1 MQRPETTNPIRER
14 GRSFLHL
21 SLWGG
26 AAERNHLEHASG
38 GGARMRAEKMASA
51 TGTCCCWGAVA
62 LGQLVLLLLGAARAA
77 LALTE
82 HYPALSLLKQE
93 LHRQQLQGQ
102 AGGCPQA
109 PDWGEQYS
117 AECDSPLLHFHESDC
132 ELRGSSSCESLLS
145 LNAEKILSQAKS
157 LGEQKRF
164 PFATDN
170 DNTNEDLAIAYVLIG
185 SGLYD
190 EAIRHFSTMLQ
201 EDPELV
207 SAIYGRGIA
216 YGKKGLHD
224 INNAELALYELSR
237 VISLEPDR
245 PEVFEQ
251 RAEILSPLGRISEAL
266 ADLTKAIQLQPS
278 ARLYRHRGT
287 LYFISEDYATAHEDF
302 QRSLELNKN
311 QPIAMLYKGL
321 TFFHR
326 GLLKEAIESFKEALK
341 QKADFID
348 AYKSL
353 GQAYRELGNFDAAT
367 ESFQKALLLNQNH
380 VQTLQL
386 RGMMLYHHG
395 SLDEALKN
403 FKRCLQL
410 EPYNEVCQYMKGLS
424 HVAMG
429 QFYEGIKAQTK
440 VMLNDPLPGQKAS
453 PEYLKVK
460 YLREYS
466 RYLHAHL
473 DTPLTEYNVDTDLPG
488 NFKDHWAKNLP
499 FLIEDYEEQPG
510 LQPHIK
516 DVLFQNFE
524 SYKPAVQELVCVADH
539 LGSLMQYE
547 TPGFLPNK
555 RIHRA
560 MGLAA
565 LEVMQAVQRTWANS
579 KVRMNGKTRLM
590 QWRDMFDIAVKWR
603 RIADPDQPVLWLD
616 QMPARSLSR
625 GFNNHINLIRGQ
637 VVNMRYL
644 EYFEKILHFIKDRI
658 LVYHGANN
666 PKGLLEVREALENV
680 HKVEDLLSIMKFN
693 SKTRDGF
700 TVNTKVPS
708 LKDQGK
714 EYDGFT
720 ITITGDKVGNI
731 LFSVETQTTEERTQL
746 YHAEIDALYKDLTA
760 KGKVLILS
768 AELGEAD
775 AVCNLILSLVY
786 YFYNLMPLSRG
797 SSVIAYSVIMGA
809 LMASGKEVA
818 GKIPKGKLVDF
829 EAMTA
834 PGSEAFSKIAR
845 SWMNLQSIS
854 PSYKSLPSVSE
865 TFPTLR
871 TMTEVLNADS
881 SRCLKK
887 TIVAV

>member
-1 MQRPETTNPIRER
+1 MRP
-14 GRSFLHL
+14 G
-21 SLWGG
+21 
-26 AAERNHLEHASG
+26 
-38 GGARMRAEKMASA
+38 KMAPAAGSWA
-51 TGTCCCWGAVA
+51 ARVLWALLAAA
-62 LGQLVLLLLGAARAA
+62 LGRAA

-82 HYPALSLLKQE
+82 QYSALSLLKQE
-93 LHRQQLQGQ
+93 LHRQRQGPARGCAS
-102 AGGCPQA
+102 AGE
-109 PDWGEQYS
+109 WVEQYS
-117 AECDSPLLHFHESDC
+117 AECDSSFLHFHESDC
-132 ELRGSSSCESLLS
+132 DIRGSSSCESVLS
-145 LNAEKILSQAKS
+145 LNTEKILSQAKS
-157 LGEQKRF
+157 LAEQKRF

-170 DNTNEDLAIAYVLIG
+170 DNTNEELELTRLYQKVPILTFGSVGWYHLPTSTIAYVLIG
-185 SGLYD
+185 NGLYD

-201 EDPELV
+201 EEPELV

-224 INNAELALYELSR
+224 MKNAELALFELSR
-237 VISLEPDR
+237 VISLEPDH

-266 ADLTKAIQLQPS
+266 SDLTRAIQLQPS
-278 ARLYRHRGT
+278 ARLYTHRGT

-386 RGMMLYHHG
+386 KGMMLYHHG
-395 SLDEALKN
+395 TLDEALKN

-440 VMLNDPLPGQKAS
+440 VMLNDLLPGQKAS

-473 DTPLTEYNVDTDLPG
+473 DTPLTEYNIDIDLPG

-499 FLIEDYEEQPG
+499 FLIENYEEQPG

-524 SYKPAVQELVCVADH
+524 SYKPDVQELICVADH
-539 LGSLMQYE
+539 LGSMMQYE

-555 RIHRA
+555 RIYRA
-560 MGLAA
+560 MGLAT

-637 VVNMRYL
+637 VINMRYL

-666 PKGLLEVREALENV
+666 PKGLLGVQEALEKV
-680 HKVEDLLSIMKFN
+680 HKVEDLLPVMKQFN
-693 SKTRDGF
+693 SKTGEGF

-720 ITITGDKVGNI
+720 ITVTGDKVGNI

-760 KGKVLILS
+760 KGKVLVLS

-809 LMASGKEVA
+809 LMASGKEIS

-845 SWMNLQSIS
+845 SWMNLKSIS
-854 PSYKSLPSVSE
+854 PSYKTLPSVSE

-871 TMTEVLNADS
+871 TMIEVLNTDS
-881 SRCLKK
+881 SHCLKK
-887 TIVAV
+887 TIIVV

>member
-1 MQRPETTNPIRER
+1 MAPA
-14 GRSFLHL
+14 GCCCCYCC
-21 SLWGG
+21 WGG
-26 AAERNHLEHASG
+26 A
-38 GGARMRAEKMASA
+38 
-51 TGTCCCWGAVA
+51 VA
-62 LGQLVLLLLGAARAA
+62 AGLLLLLGILSAGLCPGAVA
-77 LALTE
+77 TE
-82 HYPALSLLKQE
+82 HYSPLSLLKQE
-93 LHRQQLQGQ
+93 LQHRQQQEAP
-102 AGGCPQA
+102 AGGGCSPQSG
-109 PDWGEQYS
+109 DWGDQYS
-117 AECDSPLLHFHESDC
+117 VECGESSFLNFHDSDC
-132 ELRGSSSCESLLS
+132 EPKGPPPCDSLLS
-145 LNAEKILSQAKS
+145 LNTEKILSQAKS
-157 LGEQKRF
+157 IAEQKRF

-170 DNTNEDLAIAYVLIG
+170 DSTNEELAIAYVLIG

-201 EDPELV
+201 EEPDLV

-224 INNAELALYELSR
+224 IKNAELALFELSR
-237 VISLEPDR
+237 VITLEPDR

-251 RAEILSPLGRISEAL
+251 RAEILSPLGRINEAVN
-266 ADLTKAIQLQPS
+266 DLTKAIQLQPS

-302 QRSLELNKN
+302 QQSLELNKN

-341 QKADFID
+341 QKVDFID

-353 GQAYRELGNFDAAT
+353 GQAYRELGNFEAAT

-386 RGMMLYHHG
+386 RGTMLYHHG
-395 SLDEALKN
+395 SLQEALKN

-473 DTPLTEYNVDTDLPG
+473 DTPLTEYNIDVDLPG
-488 NFKDHWAKNLP
+488 SFKDHWAKNLP

-516 DVLFQNFE
+516 DVLHQNFE
-524 SYKPAVQELVCVADH
+524 SYKPEVQELICVADR

-565 LEVMQAVQRTWANS
+565 LEVMQAVQRTWTNS

-637 VVNMRYL
+637 VINMRYL

-666 PKGLLEVREALENV
+666 PKGLLEVREALEKV
-680 HKVEDLLSIMKFN
+680 HKVEDLLPIMKFN
-693 SKTRDGF
+693 TKTKDGF

-731 LFSVETQTTEERTQL
+731 LFSVETQTTEERTQF

-768 AELGEAD
+768 SEFGEAD

-797 SSVIAYSVIMGA
+797 SSVIAYSVIVGA

-834 PGSEAFSKIAR
+834 PGSEAFSKIAK
-845 SWMNLQSIS
+845 SWMSLKSIS
-854 PSYKSLPSVSE
+854 PSYKTLPSVSE

-871 TMTEVLNADS
+871 SMIEVLNTDS
-881 SRCLKK
+881 SPRCLKK
-887 TIVAV
+887 L

>member
-1 MQRPETTNPIRER
+1 
-14 GRSFLHL
+14 
-21 SLWGG
+21 
-26 AAERNHLEHASG
+26 
-38 GGARMRAEKMASA
+38 MASA
-51 TGTCCCWGAVA
+51 GGTCCRCCWGTVA
-62 LGQLVLLLLGAARAA
+62 LGLLVLLLLGAARAA

-82 HYPALSLLKQE
+82 QYPALSLLKQE
-93 LHRQQLQGQ
+93 LHRQPRQGQ
-102 AGGCPQA
+102 AGGCPQT
-109 PDWGEQYS
+109 PDWGEQY
-117 AECDSPLLHFHESDC
+117 AVECDSPLLRFHESDC

-145 LNAEKILSQAKS
+145 LNTEQILSQAKS
-157 LGEQKRF
+157 LAEQKRF

-367 ESFQKALLLNQNH
+367 ENFQKALLLNQNH

-524 SYKPAVQELVCVADH
+524 SYKPEVQELVCVADR

-603 RIADPDQPVLWLD
+603 
-616 QMPARSLSR
+616 S
-625 GFNNHINLIRGQ
+625 
-637 VVNMRYL
+637 
-644 EYFEKILHFIKDRI
+644 
-658 LVYHGANN
+658 ANN

-680 HKVEDLLSIMKFN
+680 HKVEDLLPIMKFN

-865 TFPTLR
+865 SFPTLR
-871 TMTEVLNADS
+871 TMIEVLNADS

>member
-1 MQRPETTNPIRER
+1 MAP
-14 GRSFLHL
+14 
-21 SLWGG
+21 
-26 AAERNHLEHASG
+26 
-38 GGARMRAEKMASA
+38 ARCYYCCCC
-51 TGTCCCWGAVA
+51 CCCWGGAVA
-62 LGQLVLLLLGAARAA
+62 AASAARHVLVLLLLGVLCAGPLPGV
-77 LALTE
+77 LATE
-82 HYPALSLLKQE
+82 HYTPLSLLKQE
-93 LHRQQLQGQ
+93 LQHRQQQEAP
-102 AGGCPQA
+102 AGGGCSPQSG
-109 PDWGEQYS
+109 DWGDQYS
-117 AECDSPLLHFHESDC
+117 AECGESSFLNFHDSDC
-132 ELRGSSSCESLLS
+132 EPRGSPPCDSLLS
-145 LNAEKILSQAKS
+145 LNTEKILSQAKS
-157 LGEQKRF
+157 IAEQKRF

-170 DNTNEDLAIAYVLIG
+170 DSTNEELAIAYVLIG

-201 EDPELV
+201 EEPDLV

-224 INNAELALYELSR
+224 IKNAELALFELSR

-251 RAEILSPLGRISEAL
+251 RAEILSPLGRINEAVN
-266 ADLTKAIQLQPS
+266 DLTKAIQLQPS

-302 QRSLELNKN
+302 QQSLELNKN

-341 QKADFID
+341 QKVDFID

-353 GQAYRELGNFDAAT
+353 GQAYRELGNFEAAT

-395 SLDEALKN
+395 SLQEALKN

-473 DTPLTEYNVDTDLPG
+473 DTPLTEYNIDVDLPG
-488 NFKDHWAKNLP
+488 SFKDHWAKSLP

-516 DVLFQNFE
+516 DVLHQNFE
-524 SYKPAVQELVCVADH
+524 SYKPEVQDLICVADR

-565 LEVMQAVQRTWANS
+565 LEVMQAVQRTWTNA

-590 QWRDMFDIAVKWR
+590 QWRDMFDLAVKWR

-637 VVNMRYL
+637 VINMRYL

-666 PKGLLEVREALENV
+666 PKGLLEVREALEKV
-680 HKVEDLLSIMKFN
+680 HKVEDLLPIMKFN
-693 SKTRDGF
+693 TKTKDGF

-720 ITITGDKVGNI
+720 ITITGDKIGNI

-768 AELGEAD
+768 SEFGEAD

-797 SSVIAYSVIMGA
+797 SSVIAYSVIVGA

-834 PGSEAFSKIAR
+834 PGSEAFSKIAK
-845 SWMNLQSIS
+845 SWMNLKSIS
-854 PSYKSLPSVSE
+854 PSYKTLPSVSE

-871 TMTEVLNADS
+871 SMIEVLNTDS
-881 SRCLKK
+881 SPRCLKK
-887 TIVAV
+887 L

>member
-1 MQRPETTNPIRER
+1 MAPA
-14 GRSFLHL
+14 GCCCGGC
-21 SLWGG
+21 WGG
-26 AAERNHLEHASG
+26 AVAAADA
-38 GGARMRAEKMASA
+38 ARS
-51 TGTCCCWGAVA
+51 V
-62 LGQLVLLLLGAARAA
+62 LVLLLLGVLSAGPGPGA
-77 LALTE
+77 LATE
-82 HYPALSLLKQE
+82 HYSPLSLLKQE
-93 LHRQQLQGQ
+93 LQHRQQQEAP
-102 AGGCPQA
+102 AGGGCSPQSG
-109 PDWGEQYS
+109 DWGDQYS
-117 AECDSPLLHFHESDC
+117 AECGESSFLNFHDSDC
-132 ELRGSSSCESLLS
+132 EPKGSPPCDSLLS
-145 LNAEKILSQAKS
+145 LNTEKILSQAKS
-157 LGEQKRF
+157 IAEQKRF

-170 DNTNEDLAIAYVLIG
+170 ESTNEELAIAYVLIG

-201 EDPELV
+201 E
-207 SAIYGRGIA
+207 
-216 YGKKGLHD
+216 
-224 INNAELALYELSR
+224 
-237 VISLEPDR
+237 
-245 PEVFEQ
+245 
-251 RAEILSPLGRISEAL
+251 
-266 ADLTKAIQLQPS
+266 
-278 ARLYRHRGT
+278 
-287 LYFISEDYATAHEDF
+287 
-302 QRSLELNKN
+302 
-311 QPIAMLYKGL
+311 
-321 TFFHR
+321 
-326 GLLKEAIESFKEALK
+326 AIESFKEALK
-341 QKADFID
+341 QKVDFID

-353 GQAYRELGNFDAAT
+353 GQAYRELGNFEAAT

-395 SLDEALKN
+395 SLHEALKN

-473 DTPLTEYNVDTDLPG
+473 DTPLTEYNIDVDLPG
-488 NFKDHWAKNLP
+488 SFKDHWAKNLP

-516 DVLFQNFE
+516 DVLHQNFE
-524 SYKPAVQELVCVADH
+524 SYKPEVQELICVADR

-565 LEVMQAVQRTWANS
+565 LEVMQAVQRTWTNS

-637 VVNMRYL
+637 VINMRYL

-666 PKGLLEVREALENV
+666 PKGLLEVREALEKV
-680 HKVEDLLSIMKFN
+680 HKVEDLLPIMKFN
-693 SKTRDGF
+693 TKTKDGF

-768 AELGEAD
+768 SEFGEAD

-797 SSVIAYSVIMGA
+797 SSVIAYSVIVGA

-834 PGSEAFSKIAR
+834 PGSEAFSKIAK
-845 SWMNLQSIS
+845 SWMNLKSIS
-854 PSYKSLPSVSE
+854 PSYKTLPSVSE

-871 TMTEVLNADS
+871 SMIEVLNTDS
-881 SRCLKK
+881 SPRCLKK
-887 TIVAV
+887 L

>member
-1 MQRPETTNPIRER
+1 MAPA
-14 GRSFLHL
+14 GCCCGGC
-21 SLWGG
+21 WGG
-26 AAERNHLEHASG
+26 AVAAADA
-38 GGARMRAEKMASA
+38 ARS
-51 TGTCCCWGAVA
+51 V
-62 LGQLVLLLLGAARAA
+62 LVLLLLGVLSAGPGPGA
-77 LALTE
+77 LATE
-82 HYPALSLLKQE
+82 HYSPLSLLKQE
-93 LHRQQLQGQ
+93 LQHRQQQEAP
-102 AGGCPQA
+102 AGGGCSPQSG
-109 PDWGEQYS
+109 DWGDQYS
-117 AECDSPLLHFHESDC
+117 AECGESSFLNFHDSDC
-132 ELRGSSSCESLLS
+132 EPKGSPPCDSLLS
-145 LNAEKILSQAKS
+145 LNTEKILSQAKS
-157 LGEQKRF
+157 IAEQKRF

-170 DNTNEDLAIAYVLIG
+170 DSTNEELAIAYVLIG

-201 EDPELV
+201 EEPDLV

-224 INNAELALYELSR
+224 IKNAELALFELSR
-237 VISLEPDR
+237 VITLEPDR

-251 RAEILSPLGRISEAL
+251 RAEILSPLGRINEAVN
-266 ADLTKAIQLQPS
+266 DLTKAIQLQPS

-302 QRSLELNKN
+302 QQSLELNKN

-341 QKADFID
+341 QKVDFID

-353 GQAYRELGNFDAAT
+353 GQAYRELGNFEAAT

-395 SLDEALKN
+395 SLHEALKN

-473 DTPLTEYNVDTDLPG
+473 DTPLTEYNIDVDLPG
-488 NFKDHWAKNLP
+488 SFKDHWAKNLP

-516 DVLFQNFE
+516 DVLHQNFE
-524 SYKPAVQELVCVADH
+524 SYKPEVQELICVADR

-565 LEVMQAVQRTWANS
+565 LEVMQAVQRTWTNS

-637 VVNMRYL
+637 VINMRYL

-666 PKGLLEVREALENV
+666 PKGLLEVREALEKV
-680 HKVEDLLSIMKFN
+680 HKVEDLLPIMKFN
-693 SKTRDGF
+693 TKTKDGF

-768 AELGEAD
+768 SEFGEAD

-797 SSVIAYSVIMGA
+797 SSVIAYSVIVGA

-834 PGSEAFSKIAR
+834 PGSEAFSKIAK
-845 SWMNLQSIS
+845 SWMNLKSIS
-854 PSYKSLPSVSE
+854 PSYKTLPSVSE

-871 TMTEVLNADS
+871 SMIEVLNTDS
-881 SRCLKK
+881 SPRCLKK
-887 TIVAV
+887 L

>member
-1 MQRPETTNPIRER
+1 MAP
-14 GRSFLHL
+14 
-21 SLWGG
+21 
-26 AAERNHLEHASG
+26 AAGCS
-38 GGARMRAEKMASA
+38 
-51 TGTCCCWGAVA
+51 CCAA
-62 LGQLVLLLLGAARAA
+62 LQLLVLLMWAARVAFA
-77 LALTE
+77 LVLAPSLSE
-82 HYPALSLLKQE
+82 QYPALALLKQE
-93 LHRQQLQGQ
+93 LQRQRHGPGL
-102 AGGCPQA
+102 AGGCAQPA
-109 PDWGEQYS
+109 PGDWREPHS
-117 AECDSPLLHFHESDC
+117 AEGGDSPFFHFHESDC
-132 ELRGSSSCESLLS
+132 ELRGSTSCESLVS
-145 LNAEKILSQAKS
+145 LNTEKILSQAKS
-157 LGEQKRF
+157 LAEQKRF

-170 DNTNEDLAIAYVLIG
+170 DNTNEELAIAYVLIG
-185 SGLYD
+185 NGLYD
-190 EAIRHFSTMLQ
+190 EAVRHFSSMLQ
-201 EDPELV
+201 EEPELV

-216 YGKKGLHD
+216 YGKKGLH
-224 INNAELALYELSR
+224 
-237 VISLEPDR
+237 
-245 PEVFEQ
+245 
-251 RAEILSPLGRISEAL
+251 ILSPLGRISEAL

-302 QRSLELNKN
+302 QHSLELNKN

-386 RGMMLYHHG
+386 KGMMLYHHG

-466 RYLHAHL
+466 RYLHSHL
-473 DTPLTEYNVDTDLPG
+473 DTPLTEYNIDIDLHG

-510 LQPHIK
+510 LQPQIK
-516 DVLFQNFE
+516 DVLLQNFE
-524 SYKPAVQELVCVADH
+524 SYKPEVQELICVADH
-539 LGSLMQYE
+539 LGSLMQYD

-565 LEVMQAVQRTWANS
+565 LEVMQAVQRTWTNS

-603 RIADPDQPVLWLD
+603 RIANPDQPVLWLD

-637 VVNMRYL
+637 VINMRYL

-666 PKGLLEVREALENV
+666 PKGVLEIREALEKV
-680 HKVEDLLSIMKFN
+680 HKVEDLLPIMKFN

-700 TVNTKVPS
+700 TVNTQVPS
-708 LKDQGK
+708 LKDPGK

-720 ITITGDKVGNI
+720 ITITGDKVGNV

-746 YHAEIDALYKDLTA
+746 YNAEIDALYKDLTA
-760 KGKVLILS
+760 KGKVLVLS
-768 AELGEAD
+768 TELGETD

-809 LMASGKEVA
+809 LMASGKEIS

-834 PGSEAFSKIAR
+834 SGSEAFSKIAR
-845 SWMNLQSIS
+845 SWMNLKSIS

-871 TMTEVLNADS
+871 TLIEVLNTDS
-881 SRCLKK
+881 SHCLKK
-887 TIVAV
+887 TVVSV

>member
-1 MQRPETTNPIRER
+1 MGLRQN
-14 GRSFLHL
+14 
-21 SLWGG
+21 SL
-26 AAERNHLEHASG
+26 
-38 GGARMRAEKMASA
+38 K
-51 TGTCCCWGAVA
+51 
-62 LGQLVLLLLGAARAA
+62 
-77 LALTE
+77 
-82 HYPALSLLKQE
+82 
-93 LHRQQLQGQ
+93 
-102 AGGCPQA
+102 
-109 PDWGEQYS
+109 EQ
-117 AECDSPLLHFHESDC
+117 
-132 ELRGSSSCESLLS
+132 
-145 LNAEKILSQAKS
+145 
-157 LGEQKRF
+157 
-164 PFATDN
+164 
-170 DNTNEDLAIAYVLIG
+170 
-185 SGLYD
+185 
-190 EAIRHFSTMLQ
+190 
-201 EDPELV
+201 PELV

-224 INNAELALYELSR
+224 IKNAELALFELSR
-237 VISLEPDR
+237 VISLVPDQA
-245 PEVFEQ
+245 EVFEQ
-251 RAEILSPLGRISEAL
+251 RAEILSPLGQMSEAL
-266 ADLTKAIQLQPS
+266 ADLTKAIQLKPS

-287 LYFISEDYATAHEDF
+287 LYFISEDYSSAHEDF
-302 QRSLELNKN
+302 QNSLELNKN

-353 GQAYRELGNFDAAT
+353 GQAYRELGNFEAAT
-367 ESFQKALLLNQNH
+367 ENFQKALMLNQNH
-380 VQTLQL
+380 VQTIQL
-386 RGMMLYHHG
+386 GGMMLYHHG
-395 SLDEALKN
+395 SLNEALKN

-453 PEYLKVK
+453 TEYLKVK

-466 RYLHAHL
+466 RYLHSHL
-473 DTPLTEYNVDTDLPG
+473 DTPLTEYNIDMDLPG
-488 NFKDHWAKNLP
+488 KFKDHWAKNLP

-516 DVLFQNFE
+516 DVLLQKFE
-524 SYKPAVQELVCVADH
+524 NYKPEMQEIICVADQ

-555 RIHRA
+555 RVHRA
-560 MGLAA
+560 MGLAVI
-565 LEVMQAVQRTWANS
+565 EVMQAVQRTWVNS
-579 KVRMNGKTRLM
+579 KVRINGKTRLM

-637 VVNMRYL
+637 VINIRYL
-644 EYFEKILHFIKDRI
+644 EYFEKMLHFIKDRI
-658 LVYHGANN
+658 LVYHSANN
-666 PKGLLEVREALENV
+666 HKELVDVQEALEQV
-680 HKVEDLLSIMKFN
+680 QKVEDLLPIMKQLH

-708 LKDQGK
+708 LKDPGK

-720 ITITGDKVGNI
+720 ITITGDKIGNI

-746 YHAEIDALYKDLTA
+746 YHAEIDALYKDLTT
-760 KGKVLILS
+760 KGKLLVSS
-768 AELGEAD
+768 AESGESD
-775 AVCNLILSLVY
+775 AVCSLILSLVY

-797 SSVIAYSVIMGA
+797 SSVVAYSIVMGA
-809 LMASGKEVA
+809 LMASGKEVS
-818 GKIPKGKLVDF
+818 GKIPKGKLIDF

-834 PGSEAFSKIAR
+834 AGSEAFSKVAKD
-845 SWMNLQSIS
+845 WLNLKSIS
-854 PSYKSLPSVSE
+854 PSYKSLPLVSE
-865 TFPTLR
+865 YFPTLR
-871 TMTEVLNADS
+871 TMIEALSTDS
-881 SRCLKK
+881 AHCLKRL
-887 TIVAV
+887 

>member
-1 MQRPETTNPIRER
+1 
-14 GRSFLHL
+14 
-21 SLWGG
+21 
-26 AAERNHLEHASG
+26 
-38 GGARMRAEKMASA
+38 MRAEKMASA
-51 TGTCCCWGAVA
+51 TGTCCRCCWGAVA
-62 LGQLVLLLLGAARAA
+62 LGLLVLLLLLGAARAA

-82 HYPALSLLKQE
+82 QYSALSLLKQE
-93 LHRQQLQGQ
+93 LHRQPRQGQ

-145 LNAEKILSQAKS
+145 LNTEKILSQAKS
-157 LGEQKRF
+157 LAEQKRF

-524 SYKPAVQELVCVADH
+524 SYKPEVQELVCVADR

-637 VVNMRYL
+637 VINMRYL

-680 HKVEDLLSIMKFN
+680 HKVEDLLPIMKFN

>member
-1 MQRPETTNPIRER
+1 MAPAGR
-14 GRSFLHL
+14 GCSCR
-21 SLWGG
+21 GG
-26 AAERNHLEHASG
+26 L
-38 GGARMRAEKMASA
+38 GAR
-51 TGTCCCWGAVA
+51 VPPPP
-62 LGQLVLLLLGAARAA
+62 LLPLLLLLLAALGYARA
-77 LALTE
+77 TE
-82 HYPALSLLKQE
+82 HYSPLSLLKQE
-93 LHRQQLQGQ
+93 LQHRQQQDAAAG
-102 AGGCPQA
+102 GGCPQSG
-109 PDWGEQYS
+109 DWTDQYP
-117 AECDSPLLHFHESDC
+117 AECESSFLNFHESDC
-132 ELRGSSSCESLLS
+132 EPKGSPPCDSLLP
-145 LNAEKILSQAKS
+145 LNTEKILSQARS
-157 LGEQKRF
+157 IAEQKRF

-170 DNTNEDLAIAYVLIG
+170 DSTNEELAIAYVLIG

-201 EDPELV
+201 EEPDLV

-224 INNAELALYELSR
+224 IKNAELALFELSR
-237 VISLEPDR
+237 VIALEPDR

-251 RAEILSPLGRISEAL
+251 RAEILSPLGRINEAVS
-266 ADLTKAIQLQPS
+266 DLTKAIQLQPS

-302 QRSLELNKN
+302 EQSLELNRN
-311 QPIAMLYKGL
+311 QPTAMLYKGL

-341 QKADFID
+341 QKVDFID

-353 GQAYRELGNFDAAT
+353 GQAYRELGNFEAAT

-395 SLDEALKN
+395 SLQEALKN

-466 RYLHAHL
+466 
-473 DTPLTEYNVDTDLPG
+473 VDVDLPG
-488 NFKDHWAKNLP
+488 SFKDHWAKSLP

-516 DVLFQNFE
+516 DVLHQSFE
-524 SYKPAVQELVCVADH
+524 SYKPGVQELICVADR

-565 LEVMQAVQRTWANS
+565 LEVMQAVQRTWTNG
-579 KVRMNGKTRLM
+579 KVRMGGRTRLM
-590 QWRDMFDIAVKWR
+590 QWRDMFDIAVRWR
-603 RIADPDQPVLWLD
+603 RVADPDQPVLWLD

-637 VVNMRYL
+637 VINMRYL

-666 PKGLLEVREALENV
+666 PKGLLEVREALEKV
-680 HKVEDLLSIMKFN
+680 HKVEDLLPIMKFN
-693 SKTRDGF
+693 TKTKDGF

-708 LKDQGK
+708 LRDQGK
-714 EYDGFT
+714 EHDGFT
-720 ITITGDKVGNI
+720 ITVTGDKVGNI

-760 KGKVLILS
+760 RGKVLILS
-768 AELGEAD
+768 SEFGEAD

-797 SSVIAYSVIMGA
+797 SSVIAYSVIVGA

-834 PGSEAFSKIAR
+834 PGSEAFSRIAK
-845 SWMNLQSIS
+845 SWMNLKSIS
-854 PSYKSLPSVSE
+854 PSYKALPSVSE

-871 TMTEVLNADS
+871 SMIEVLNTDS
-881 SRCLKK
+881 SPRCLKQL
-887 TIVAV
+887 

>member
-1 MQRPETTNPIRER
+1 MAPA
-14 GRSFLHL
+14 GCCCCCCF
-21 SLWGG
+21 WGG
-26 AAERNHLEHASG
+26 AVAAA
-38 GGARMRAEKMASA
+38 GAARR
-51 TGTCCCWGAVA
+51 V
-62 LGQLVLLLLGAARAA
+62 LVLLLLGVLSAGLRPGA
-77 LALTE
+77 LATE
-82 HYPALSLLKQE
+82 HYSPLSLLKQE
-93 LHRQQLQGQ
+93 LQHRQQQEAP
-102 AGGCPQA
+102 AGGGGCSPQSG
-109 PDWGEQYS
+109 DWGDQYS
-117 AECDSPLLHFHESDC
+117 AECGESSFLNFHDSDC
-132 ELRGSSSCESLLS
+132 EPKGSSPCDSLLS
-145 LNAEKILSQAKS
+145 LNTEKILSQAKS
-157 LGEQKRF
+157 IAEQKRF

-170 DNTNEDLAIAYVLIG
+170 DSTNEELAIAYVLIG

-201 EDPELV
+201 EEPDLV

-216 YGKKGLHD
+216 YGKKGLH
-224 INNAELALYELSR
+224 
-237 VISLEPDR
+237 
-245 PEVFEQ
+245 
-251 RAEILSPLGRISEAL
+251 
-266 ADLTKAIQLQPS
+266 
-278 ARLYRHRGT
+278 
-287 LYFISEDYATAHEDF
+287 
-302 QRSLELNKN
+302 
-311 QPIAMLYKGL
+311 
-321 TFFHR
+321 
-326 GLLKEAIESFKEALK
+326 EAIESFKEALK
-341 QKADFID
+341 QKVDFID

-353 GQAYRELGNFDAAT
+353 GQAYRELGNFEAAT

-395 SLDEALKN
+395 SLQEALKN

-473 DTPLTEYNVDTDLPG
+473 DTPLTEYNIDVDLPG
-488 NFKDHWAKNLP
+488 SFKDHWAKNLP

-516 DVLFQNFE
+516 DVLHQNFE
-524 SYKPAVQELVCVADH
+524 SYKPEVQELICVADR

-565 LEVMQAVQRTWANS
+565 LEVMQAVQRTWTNS

-637 VVNMRYL
+637 VINMRYL

-666 PKGLLEVREALENV
+666 PKGLLEVREALEKV
-680 HKVEDLLSIMKFN
+680 HKVEDLLPIMKFN
-693 SKTRDGF
+693 TKTKDGF

-768 AELGEAD
+768 SEFGEAD

-797 SSVIAYSVIMGA
+797 SSVIAYSVIVGA

-834 PGSEAFSKIAR
+834 PGSEAFSKVAK
-845 SWMNLQSIS
+845 SWMNLKSIS
-854 PSYKSLPSVSE
+854 PSYKTLPSVSE

-871 TMTEVLNADS
+871 SMIEVLNTDS
-881 SRCLKK
+881 SPRCLKK
-887 TIVAV
+887 L

>member
-1 MQRPETTNPIRER
+1 
-14 GRSFLHL
+14 
-21 SLWGG
+21 
-26 AAERNHLEHASG
+26 
-38 GGARMRAEKMASA
+38 MAPA
-51 TGTCCCWGAVA
+51 GCWCFCCCCCCCWGGAVA
-62 LGQLVLLLLGAARAA
+62 AAGAARRVLVLLLLGVLPAGPRLGA
-77 LALTE
+77 LATE
-82 HYPALSLLKQE
+82 HYTPLSLLNQE
-93 LHRQQLQGQ
+93 LQHRQQQEAP
-102 AGGCPQA
+102 AGGGCSTQSA
-109 PDWGEQYS
+109 DWGDQYS
-117 AECDSPLLHFHESDC
+117 AECGESSFLNFHDSDC
-132 ELRGSSSCESLLS
+132 ESRGSPHCDSLLS
-145 LNAEKILSQAKS
+145 LNTEKILSQAKS
-157 LGEQKRF
+157 IAEQKRF

-170 DNTNEDLAIAYVLIG
+170 ESTNEELAIAYVLIG

-201 EDPELV
+201 EEPDLV

-224 INNAELALYELSR
+224 IKNAELALFELSR

-251 RAEILSPLGRISEAL
+251 RAEILSPLGRINEAVN
-266 ADLTKAIQLQPS
+266 DLTKAIQLQPS

-302 QRSLELNKN
+302 QQSLELNKN

-341 QKADFID
+341 QKVDFID

-353 GQAYRELGNFDAAT
+353 GQAYRELGNFEAAT

-395 SLDEALKN
+395 SLQEALKN

-453 PEYLKVK
+453 PEYLKVR

-473 DTPLTEYNVDTDLPG
+473 DTPLTEYNVDVDLPG
-488 NFKDHWAKNLP
+488 SFKDHWAKSLP
-499 FLIEDYEEQPG
+499 FLIDDYEEQPG

-516 DVLFQNFE
+516 DVLHQTFE
-524 SYKPAVQELVCVADH
+524 SYKSEVQELICVADR

-565 LEVMQAVQRTWANS
+565 LEVMQAVQRTWTNS

-637 VVNMRYL
+637 VINMRYL

-658 LVYHGANN
+658 LIYHGANN
-666 PKGLLEVREALENV
+666 PKGLLEVREALEKV
-680 HKVEDLLSIMKFN
+680 HKVEDLLPIMKFN
-693 SKTRDGF
+693 TKTKDGF

-720 ITITGDKVGNI
+720 ITITGDKIGNI

-760 KGKVLILS
+760 KGKILILS
-768 AELGEAD
+768 SEFGEAD

-797 SSVIAYSVIMGA
+797 SSVIAYSVIVGA

-834 PGSEAFSKIAR
+834 PGSEAFSKIAK
-845 SWMNLQSIS
+845 SWMNLKSIS
-854 PSYKSLPSVSE
+854 PSYKILPSVSE

-871 TMTEVLNADS
+871 SMIEVLNTDS
-881 SRCLKK
+881 SPRCLKK
-887 TIVAV
+887 L

>member
-1 MQRPETTNPIRER
+1 MAPA
-14 GRSFLHL
+14 GCW
-21 SLWGG
+21 WGG
-26 AAERNHLEHASG
+26 AVSVA
-38 GGARMRAEKMASA
+38 GAAPR
-51 TGTCCCWGAVA
+51 
-62 LGQLVLLLLGAARAA
+62 LLVLVLVLVPVLLGVLSVQLHPGA
-77 LALTE
+77 LATE
-82 HYPALSLLKQE
+82 YYSPLSLLKQE
-93 LHRQQLQGQ
+93 LQHRQQPEAP
-102 AGGCPQA
+102 AGGGGCNPQSG
-109 PDWGEQYS
+109 DWGDPYS
-117 AECDSPLLHFHESDC
+117 AECSESSFLNFHDSNC
-132 ELRGSSSCESLLS
+132 EPRGSPPCDSLLS
-145 LNAEKILSQAKS
+145 LNTEKILSQAKS
-157 LGEQKRF
+157 IAEQKRF

-170 DNTNEDLAIAYVLIG
+170 DSTNEELAIAYVLIG

-201 EDPELV
+201 EEPDLV

-224 INNAELALYELSR
+224 IKNAELALFELSR
-237 VISLEPDR
+237 VITLEPDR

-251 RAEILSPLGRISEAL
+251 RAEILSPLGRINEAVN
-266 ADLTKAIQLQPS
+266 DLTKAIQLQPS

-287 LYFISEDYATAHEDF
+287 LYFISEDYATAYEDF
-302 QRSLELNKN
+302 QQSLELNKN

-326 GLLKEAIESFKEALK
+326 GLLKEAIESFQEALK
-341 QKADFID
+341 QKVDFID

-353 GQAYRELGNFDAAT
+353 GQAYRELGNFEAAT

-395 SLDEALKN
+395 SLQEALKN

-473 DTPLTEYNVDTDLPG
+473 DTPLTEYNIDVDLPG
-488 NFKDHWAKNLP
+488 SFKDHWAKNLP

-516 DVLFQNFE
+516 DVLHHNFE
-524 SYKPAVQELVCVADH
+524 SYKPEVQELICVADR

-565 LEVMQAVQRTWANS
+565 LEVMQAVQRTWTNS
-579 KVRMNGKTRLM
+579 KLRMNGKTRLM

-637 VVNMRYL
+637 VINMRYL

-666 PKGLLEVREALENV
+666 PKGLLEVREALEKV
-680 HKVEDLLSIMKFN
+680 HKVEDLLPIMKFN
-693 SKTRDGF
+693 TKTKDGF

-720 ITITGDKVGNI
+720 ITITGDKVGNV

-768 AELGEAD
+768 SEFGEAD
-775 AVCNLILSLVY
+775 AVCNLILSLIY

-797 SSVIAYSVIMGA
+797 SSVIAYSVIVGA

-834 PGSEAFSKIAR
+834 PGSEAFSKIAK
-845 SWMNLQSIS
+845 SWMNLKSIS
-854 PSYKSLPSVSE
+854 PSYKILPSVSE

-871 TMTEVLNADS
+871 SMIEVLNTDS
-881 SRCLKK
+881 SLRCLKK
-887 TIVAV
+887 L

>member
-1 MQRPETTNPIRER
+1 MAPA
-14 GRSFLHL
+14 GCCCCGC
-21 SLWGG
+21 WGG
-26 AAERNHLEHASG
+26 AV
-38 GGARMRAEKMASA
+38 
-51 TGTCCCWGAVA
+51 AVA
-62 LGQLVLLLLGAARAA
+62 GAARRALVLLLLGVLSAGPRPGA
-77 LALTE
+77 LATE
-82 HYPALSLLKQE
+82 HYSPLSLLKQE
-93 LHRQQLQGQ
+93 LQHRQQQEAP
-102 AGGCPQA
+102 AGGGCSPQSG
-109 PDWGEQYS
+109 DWGDQYS
-117 AECDSPLLHFHESDC
+117 AECGESSFLNFHDSDC
-132 ELRGSSSCESLLS
+132 EPKGSPPCDSLLS
-145 LNAEKILSQAKS
+145 LNTEKILSQAKS
-157 LGEQKRF
+157 IAEQKRF

-170 DNTNEDLAIAYVLIG
+170 DSTNEELAIAYVLVG

-201 EDPELV
+201 EEPDLV

-216 YGKKGLHD
+216 YGKKGLH
-224 INNAELALYELSR
+224 
-237 VISLEPDR
+237 
-245 PEVFEQ
+245 
-251 RAEILSPLGRISEAL
+251 ILSPLGRINEAVN
-266 ADLTKAIQLQPS
+266 DLTKAIQLQPS

-287 LYFISEDYATAHEDF
+287 LYFISEDYATAHADF
-302 QRSLELNKN
+302 QQSLELNRN
-311 QPIAMLYKGL
+311 QPTAMLYKGL

-341 QKADFID
+341 QKVDFID

-353 GQAYRELGNFDAAT
+353 GQAYRELGNFEAAT

-395 SLDEALKN
+395 SLQEALKN

-473 DTPLTEYNVDTDLPG
+473 DTPLTEYNIDVDLPG
-488 NFKDHWAKNLP
+488 SFKDHWAKNLP
-499 FLIEDYEEQPG
+499 FLIDDYEEQPG
-510 LQPHIK
+510 LQPHIR
-516 DVLFQNFE
+516 DVLHQNFE
-524 SYKPAVQELVCVADH
+524 SYKPEVQELICIADR

-565 LEVMQAVQRTWANS
+565 LEVMQAVQRTWTNS

-637 VVNMRYL
+637 VINMRYL

-666 PKGLLEVREALENV
+666 PKGLLEVREALEKV
-680 HKVEDLLSIMKFN
+680 HKVEDLLPIMKFN
-693 SKTRDGF
+693 TKTKDGF

-768 AELGEAD
+768 SEFGEAD

-797 SSVIAYSVIMGA
+797 SSVIAYSVIVGA

-834 PGSEAFSKIAR
+834 PGSEAFSKIAK
-845 SWMNLQSIS
+845 SWMNLKSIS
-854 PSYKSLPSVSE
+854 PSYKTLPSVSE
-865 TFPTLR
+865 AFPTLR
-871 TMTEVLNADS
+871 SMIEVLNTDS
-881 SRCLKK
+881 SPRCLKK
-887 TIVAV
+887 L

>member
-1 MQRPETTNPIRER
+1 MAPAGCGCGCR
-14 GRSFLHL
+14 G
-21 SLWGG
+21 G
-26 AAERNHLEHASG
+26 
-38 GGARMRAEKMASA
+38 
-51 TGTCCCWGAVA
+51 TGVWA
-62 LGQLVLLLLGAARAA
+62 LQLLLLLLLSVLVSARA
-77 LALTE
+77 TE
-82 HYPALSLLKQE
+82 HYSPLSLLKQE
-93 LHRQQLQGQ
+93 LQHRQSQEAPVG
-102 AGGCPQA
+102 GGCPQSG
-109 PDWGEQYS
+109 DWADQYPT
-117 AECDSPLLHFHESDC
+117 ECESSFLNFHESDC
-132 ELRGSSSCESLLS
+132 EPKGSPPCDSLLS
-145 LNAEKILSQAKS
+145 LNTEKILSQAKTIA
-157 LGEQKRF
+157 EQRRF

-170 DNTNEDLAIAYVLIG
+170 DSTNEELAIAYVLIG

-201 EDPELV
+201 EEPDLV

-216 YGKKGLHD
+216 YGKKGLH
-224 INNAELALYELSR
+224 
-237 VISLEPDR
+237 
-245 PEVFEQ
+245 
-251 RAEILSPLGRISEAL
+251 ILSPLGRINEAL
-266 ADLTKAIQLQPS
+266 NDLTKAIQLQPS

-302 QRSLELNKN
+302 QQSLELNRN
-311 QPIAMLYKGL
+311 QPTAMLYKGL

-326 GLLKEAIESFKEALK
+326 GLLKEAIEAFKEALK
-341 QKADFID
+341 QKVDFID

-353 GQAYRELGNFDAAT
+353 GQAYRELGNFEAAT

-386 RGMMLYHHG
+386 RGLMLYHHG
-395 SLDEALKN
+395 SLQEALKN

-440 VMLNDPLPGQKAS
+440 VMLNNPLPGQKAS

-473 DTPLTEYNVDTDLPG
+473 DTPLTEYSVDVDLPG
-488 NFKDHWAKNLP
+488 SFKDHWAKNLP
-499 FLIEDYEEQPG
+499 FLIDDYEEQPG

-516 DVLFQNFE
+516 DVLHQNFE
-524 SYKPAVQELVCVADH
+524 SYKPEVQELICVADR

-565 LEVMQAVQRTWANS
+565 LEVMQAVQRTWTNS

-616 QMPARSLSR
+616 QMPVRSLSR

-637 VVNMRYL
+637 VINMRYL

-666 PKGLLEVREALENV
+666 PKGLLEVREALEKV
-680 HKVEDLLSIMKFN
+680 HKVEDLLPIMKFN
-693 SKTRDGF
+693 TKTKDGF

-708 LKDQGK
+708 LKEQGK

-720 ITITGDKVGNI
+720 ITITGDKAGNI

-768 AELGEAD
+768 SEFGEAD

-797 SSVIAYSVIMGA
+797 SSVIAYSVIVGA
-809 LMASGKEVA
+809 LLASGKEVA

-834 PGSEAFSKIAR
+834 PGSEAFSKVAK
-845 SWMNLQSIS
+845 SWMNLKSIS
-854 PSYKSLPSVSE
+854 PSYKALPSVSE

-871 TMTEVLNADS
+871 SMMEVLNTDS
-881 SRCLKK
+881 APRCLKK
-887 TIVAV
+887 L

>member
-1 MQRPETTNPIRER
+1 MRP
-14 GRSFLHL
+14 G
-21 SLWGG
+21 
-26 AAERNHLEHASG
+26 
-38 GGARMRAEKMASA
+38 KMAPADGS
-51 TGTCCCWGAVA
+51 GAVRLLWVSLAMLAVARTA
-62 LGQLVLLLLGAARAA
+62 L
-77 LALTE
+77 
-82 HYPALSLLKQE
+82 ALSLLNQE
-93 LHRQQLQGQ
+93 LHRQRQGL
-102 AGGCPQA
+102 AGGCTSA
-109 PDWGEQYS
+109 GEWTEQYS
-117 AECDSPLLHFHESDC
+117 AECDSSFLHFHESDC
-132 ELRGSSSCESLLS
+132 DIGRSSSCESVLS
-145 LNAEKILSQAKS
+145 LNTEKILSQAK
-157 LGEQKRF
+157 LLAEQKRF

-170 DNTNEDLAIAYVLIG
+170 DNTNEELAIAYVLIG
-185 SGLYD
+185 NGLYD
-190 EAIRHFSTMLQ
+190 EAVRHFSTMLQ
-201 EDPELV
+201 EEPELV

-224 INNAELALYELSR
+224 MKNAELALFELSR
-237 VISLEPDR
+237 VISLEPDH
-245 PEVFEQ
+245 PEVYEQ

-266 ADLTKAIQLQPS
+266 SDLTKAIQLQPS

-302 QRSLELNKN
+302 QHSLELNRH

-386 RGMMLYHHG
+386 KGMMLYHHG
-395 SLDEALKN
+395 SLDEAIKN

-473 DTPLTEYNVDTDLPG
+473 DTPLSEYNTDIDLPG
-488 NFKDHWAKNLP
+488 NFKDHWAKSLP
-499 FLIEDYEEQPG
+499 FLIENYEEQPG

-524 SYKPAVQELVCVADH
+524 SYKPDVQELICVADH
-539 LGSLMQYE
+539 LGSMMQYE

-560 MGLAA
+560 MGLAT

-637 VVNMRYL
+637 VINMRYL

-666 PKGLLEVREALENV
+666 PKGLLEVREALEKV
-680 HKVEDLLSIMKFN
+680 HKVEDLLPIMKQFN

-720 ITITGDKVGNI
+720 ITITGDKYVCYFQGFRVGNI

-760 KGKVLILS
+760 KGKILS
-768 AELGEAD
+768 AELGEVD

-809 LMASGKEVA
+809 LMASGKEVS
-818 GKIPKGKLVDF
+818 GKIPKGKAIDF

-845 SWMNLQSIS
+845 SWMNLKSIS

-865 TFPTLR
+865 TLPTLR
-871 TMTEVLNADS
+871 RMIEVLNTDS
-881 SRCLKK
+881 SHCIKK
-887 TIVAV
+887 TIVVV

>member
-1 MQRPETTNPIRER
+1 MAPAGR
-14 GRSFLHL
+14 GC
-21 SLWGG
+21 G
-26 AAERNHLEHASG
+26 
-38 GGARMRAEKMASA
+38 
-51 TGTCCCWGAVA
+51 CWGSS
-62 LGQLVLLLLGAARAA
+62 GPGLVLWLLLLLLGALACARA
-77 LALTE
+77 TE
-82 HYPALSLLKQE
+82 HYSPLSLLKQE
-93 LHRQQLQGQ
+93 LQHRQQQEAPAG
-102 AGGCPQA
+102 GGCPQSG
-109 PDWGEQYS
+109 DWADQYP
-117 AECDSPLLHFHESDC
+117 ECESPFLNFHESDC
-132 ELRGSSSCESLLS
+132 ELRGSAPCDSLLS
-145 LNAEKILSQAKS
+145 LNTEKILSQAKS
-157 LGEQKRF
+157 IAEHKRF

-170 DNTNEDLAIAYVLIG
+170 DSTNEELAIAYVLVG

-201 EDPELV
+201 
-207 SAIYGRGIA
+207 
-216 YGKKGLHD
+216 
-224 INNAELALYELSR
+224 
-237 VISLEPDR
+237 
-245 PEVFEQ
+245 
-251 RAEILSPLGRISEAL
+251 ILSPLGRINEAVN
-266 ADLTKAIQLQPS
+266 DLTKAIQLQPS

-302 QRSLELNKN
+302 QQSLELNRN
-311 QPIAMLYKGL
+311 QPTAMLYKGL

-326 GLLKEAIESFKEALK
+326 GLLKEAIEAFKEALK
-341 QKADFID
+341 QKVDFID

-353 GQAYRELGNFDAAT
+353 GQAYRELGNFEAAT

-395 SLDEALKN
+395 SLQEALKN

-453 PEYLKVK
+453 PEYLRVK

-473 DTPLTEYNVDTDLPG
+473 DTPLTEYNIDTDLPG
-488 NFKDHWAKNLP
+488 SFKDHWAKNLP
-499 FLIEDYEEQPG
+499 FLIDGYEEQPG

-516 DVLFQNFE
+516 DVLHQNFE
-524 SYKPAVQELVCVADH
+524 GYKPEVQELICVADR

-565 LEVMQAVQRTWANS
+565 LEVMQAVHRTWTNS

-637 VVNMRYL
+637 VINMRYL

-666 PKGLLEVREALENV
+666 PKGLLEVREALEKV
-680 HKVEDLLSIMKFN
+680 HKVEDLLPIMKFN
-693 SKTRDGF
+693 TKTKDGF

-714 EYDGFT
+714 EHEGFT

-768 AELGEAD
+768 SEFGEAD

-797 SSVIAYSVIMGA
+797 SSVIAYSVIVGA

-834 PGSEAFSKIAR
+834 PGSEAFSKIAK
-845 SWMNLQSIS
+845 SWMNLKSIS
-854 PSYKSLPSVSE
+854 PSYKALPSVSE

-871 TMTEVLNADS
+871 SMMEVLNTDS
-881 SRCLKK
+881 TPRCLKK
-887 TIVAV
+887 L

>member
-1 MQRPETTNPIRER
+1 MAPA
-14 GRSFLHL
+14 GCCCCCCF
-21 SLWGG
+21 WGG
-26 AAERNHLEHASG
+26 AVAAA
-38 GGARMRAEKMASA
+38 GAARR
-51 TGTCCCWGAVA
+51 V
-62 LGQLVLLLLGAARAA
+62 LVLLLLGVLSAGLRPGA
-77 LALTE
+77 LATE
-82 HYPALSLLKQE
+82 HYSPLSLLKQE
-93 LHRQQLQGQ
+93 LQHRQQQEAP
-102 AGGCPQA
+102 AGGGGCSPQSG
-109 PDWGEQYS
+109 DWGDQYS
-117 AECDSPLLHFHESDC
+117 AECGESSFLNFHDSDC
-132 ELRGSSSCESLLS
+132 EPKGSSPCDSLLS
-145 LNAEKILSQAKS
+145 LNTEKILSQAKS
-157 LGEQKRF
+157 IAEQKRF

-170 DNTNEDLAIAYVLIG
+170 DSTNEELAIAYVLIG

-201 EDPELV
+201 EEPDLV

-216 YGKKGLHD
+216 YGKKGLH
-224 INNAELALYELSR
+224 
-237 VISLEPDR
+237 
-245 PEVFEQ
+245 
-251 RAEILSPLGRISEAL
+251 ILSPLGRINEAVN
-266 ADLTKAIQLQPS
+266 DLTKAIQLQPS

-302 QRSLELNKN
+302 QQSLELNKN

-341 QKADFID
+341 QKVDFID

-353 GQAYRELGNFDAAT
+353 GQAYRELGNFEAAT

-395 SLDEALKN
+395 SLQEALKN

-473 DTPLTEYNVDTDLPG
+473 DTPLTEYNIDVDLPG
-488 NFKDHWAKNLP
+488 SFKDHWAKNLP

-516 DVLFQNFE
+516 DVLHQNFE
-524 SYKPAVQELVCVADH
+524 SYKPEVQELICVADR

-565 LEVMQAVQRTWANS
+565 LEVMQAVQRTWTNS

-637 VVNMRYL
+637 VINMRYL

-666 PKGLLEVREALENV
+666 PKGLLEVREALEKV
-680 HKVEDLLSIMKFN
+680 HKVEDLLPIMKQFN
-693 SKTRDGF
+693 TKTKDGF

-768 AELGEAD
+768 SEFGEAD

-797 SSVIAYSVIMGA
+797 SSVIAYSVIVGA

-834 PGSEAFSKIAR
+834 PGSEAFSKVAK
-845 SWMNLQSIS
+845 SWMNLKSIS
-854 PSYKSLPSVSE
+854 PSYKTLPSVSE

-871 TMTEVLNADS
+871 SMIEVLNTDS
-881 SRCLKK
+881 SPRCLKK
-887 TIVAV
+887 L

>member
-1 MQRPETTNPIRER
+1 MAPAGR
-14 GRSFLHL
+14 GCGCWGSSGAGVVL
-21 SLWGG
+21 SL
-26 AAERNHLEHASG
+26 
-38 GGARMRAEKMASA
+38 
-51 TGTCCCWGAVA
+51 
-62 LGQLVLLLLGAARAA
+62 LLLLGALACARA
-77 LALTE
+77 TE
-82 HYPALSLLKQE
+82 YYSPLSLLKQE
-93 LHRQQLQGQ
+93 LQHRQHQEAPAG
-102 AGGCPQA
+102 GGCPQSG
-109 PDWGEQYS
+109 DWADQYP
-117 AECDSPLLHFHESDC
+117 ECESSFLNFHESDC
-132 ELRGSSSCESLLS
+132 ELRGSAPCDSLLS
-145 LNAEKILSQAKS
+145 LNTEKILSQAKS
-157 LGEQKRF
+157 IAEQKRF
-164 PFATDN
+164 PFATDS
-170 DNTNEDLAIAYVLIG
+170 DSTNEELAIAYVLVG

-201 EDPELV
+201 EEPDLV

-216 YGKKGLHD
+216 YGKKGLH
-224 INNAELALYELSR
+224 
-237 VISLEPDR
+237 
-245 PEVFEQ
+245 
-251 RAEILSPLGRISEAL
+251 
-266 ADLTKAIQLQPS
+266 
-278 ARLYRHRGT
+278 
-287 LYFISEDYATAHEDF
+287 
-302 QRSLELNKN
+302 
-311 QPIAMLYKGL
+311 
-321 TFFHR
+321 
-326 GLLKEAIESFKEALK
+326 EAIEAFKEALK
-341 QKADFID
+341 QKVDFID

-353 GQAYRELGNFDAAT
+353 GQAYRELGNFEAAT

-386 RGMMLYHHG
+386 RGTMLYHHG
-395 SLDEALKN
+395 SLQEALKN

-453 PEYLKVK
+453 PEYLRVK

-473 DTPLTEYNVDTDLPG
+473 DTPLTEYNIDTDLPG
-488 NFKDHWAKNLP
+488 SFKDHWAKNLP
-499 FLIEDYEEQPG
+499 FLIDGYEEQPG

-516 DVLFQNFE
+516 DVLHQNFE
-524 SYKPAVQELVCVADH
+524 GYKPEVQELICVADR

-565 LEVMQAVQRTWANS
+565 LEVMQAVHRTWTNS

-637 VVNMRYL
+637 VINMRYL

-666 PKGLLEVREALENV
+666 PKGLLEVREALEKV
-680 HKVEDLLSIMKFN
+680 HKVEDLLPIMKQFN
-693 SKTRDGF
+693 TKTKDGF

-768 AELGEAD
+768 SEFGEAD

-797 SSVIAYSVIMGA
+797 SSVIAYSVIVGA

-834 PGSEAFSKIAR
+834 PGSEAFSKIAK
-845 SWMNLQSIS
+845 SWMNLKSIS
-854 PSYKSLPSVSE
+854 PSYKTLPSVSE

-871 TMTEVLNADS
+871 SMIEVLNTDS
-881 SRCLKK
+881 TPRCLKK
-887 TIVAV
+887 L

>member
-1 MQRPETTNPIRER
+1 MAPA
-14 GRSFLHL
+14 GCCCCG
-21 SLWGG
+21 WGG
-26 AAERNHLEHASG
+26 AVSAA
-38 GGARMRAEKMASA
+38 GAAGRLLA
-51 TGTCCCWGAVA
+51 
-62 LGQLVLLLLGAARAA
+62 LLLLGALSAELHPGA
-77 LALTE
+77 LGTE
-82 HYPALSLLKQE
+82 YYSPLSLLKQE
-93 LHRQQLQGQ
+93 LQHRQQAAPG
-102 AGGCPQA
+102 AGGGGGCDPHSG
-109 PDWGEQYS
+109 DWGDQPS
-117 AECDSPLLHFHESDC
+117 AECSEASFLNFHDSSDC
-132 ELRGSSSCESLLS
+132 EPKGSPPCDSLLS
-145 LNAEKILSQAKS
+145 LNAEKILNQAKS
-157 LGEQKRF
+157 LAEQKRL

-170 DNTNEDLAIAYVLIG
+170 DNTNEELGKIFYI
-185 SGLYD
+185 
-190 EAIRHFSTMLQ
+190 EA
-201 EDPELV
+201 V
-207 SAIYGRGIA
+207 S
-216 YGKKGLHD
+216 
-224 INNAELALYELSR
+224 
-237 VISLEPDR
+237 
-245 PEVFEQ
+245 
-251 RAEILSPLGRISEAL
+251 
-266 ADLTKAIQLQPS
+266 DLTKAIQLQPS

-287 LYFISEDYATAHEDF
+287 LHFISEDYATAHEDF
-302 QRSLELNKN
+302 QQSLELNKN

-353 GQAYRELGNFDAAT
+353 GQAYRELGNFEAAT
-367 ESFQKALLLNQNH
+367 ESFQRALLLNQNH

-395 SLDEALKN
+395 SLQEALKN

-429 QFYEGIKAQTK
+429 HFYEGIKAQTK

-473 DTPLTEYNVDTDLPG
+473 DTPLTEYNIDVDLPG
-488 NFKDHWAKNLP
+488 SFKDHWAKNLP

-516 DVLFQNFE
+516 DVLLQNFE
-524 SYKPAVQELVCVADH
+524 SYKPDVQELICVADR

-637 VVNMRYL
+637 VINMRYL

-666 PKGLLEVREALENV
+666 PKGLLEVREALEKV
-680 HKVEDLLSIMKFN
+680 HKVEDLLPIMKQFN

-746 YHAEIDALYKDLTA
+746 YHAEIDALYKDLTT

-768 AELGEAD
+768 SELGEAD

-797 SSVIAYSVIMGA
+797 SSVIAYSVIVGA

-834 PGSEAFSKIAR
+834 PGSEAFSKIAK
-845 SWMNLQSIS
+845 SWMSLQSIS

-871 TMTEVLNADS
+871 TMIEVLNTDS
-881 SRCLKK
+881 SPRCFKK
-887 TIVAV
+887 L

>member
-1 MQRPETTNPIRER
+1 MAPAAAFGGCWPSVSAPSGLLSTLLWLLAATRP
-14 GRSFLHL
+14 
-21 SLWGG
+21 
-26 AAERNHLEHASG
+26 
-38 GGARMRAEKMASA
+38 
-51 TGTCCCWGAVA
+51 
-62 LGQLVLLLLGAARAA
+62 A

-82 HYPALSLLKQE
+82 QYPPSLSLLRQE
-93 LHRQQLQGQ
+93 QRHQQGQ
-102 AGGCPQA
+102 GSRGCPEFLA
-109 PDWGEQYS
+109 AEWGGEQH
-117 AECDSPLLHFHESDC
+117 AAAVAGDCDSSFLHFHDSDC
-132 ELRGSSSCESLLS
+132 ELQRSPSCESLLS
-145 LNAEKILSQAKS
+145 LNTEKLLSQAKS
-157 LGEQKRF
+157 LAEQKRF
-164 PFATDN
+164 PFATDD
-170 DNTNEDLAIAYVLIG
+170 DNTNEELAIAYVLIG

-190 EAIRHFSTMLQ
+190 EAVRHFSTMLQ
-201 EDPELV
+201 EQPELV

-224 INNAELALYELSR
+224 IKNAELALFELSR
-237 VISLEPDR
+237 VISLVPDQA
-245 PEVFEQ
+245 EVFEQ
-251 RAEILSPLGRISEAL
+251 RAEILSPLGQMSEAL
-266 ADLTKAIQLQPS
+266 ADLTKAIQLKPS

-287 LYFISEDYATAHEDF
+287 LYFISEDYSSAHEDF
-302 QRSLELNKN
+302 QNSLELNKN

-326 GLLKEAIESFKEALK
+326 GLLKEAIESFKEGLK

-353 GQAYRELGNFDAAT
+353 GQAYRELGNFEAAT
-367 ESFQKALLLNQNH
+367 ENFQKALMLNQNH
-380 VQTLQL
+380 VQTIQL
-386 RGMMLYHHG
+386 GGMMFYHHG
-395 SLDEALKN
+395 SLNEALKN

-453 PEYLKVK
+453 TEYLKVK

-473 DTPLTEYNVDTDLPG
+473 DTPLTEYNIDMDLPG
-488 NFKDHWAKNLP
+488 KFKDHWAKNLP

-516 DVLFQNFE
+516 DALLQKFE
-524 SYKPAVQELVCVADH
+524 NYKPEMQEMICVADQ

-555 RIHRA
+555 RVHRA
-560 MGLAA
+560 MGLAV
-565 LEVMQAVQRTWANS
+565 LEVMQAVQRTWVNS
-579 KVRMNGKTRLM
+579 KVRINGKTRLM

-616 QMPARSLSR
+616 QMPPRSLSR

-637 VVNMRYL
+637 VINIRYL
-644 EYFEKILHFIKDRI
+644 EYFEKMLHFIKDRI
-658 LVYHGANN
+658 LVYHSANN
-666 PKGLLEVREALENV
+666 HKELVDVREALEQV
-680 HKVEDLLSIMKFN
+680 QKVEDLLPIMKLH

-708 LKDQGK
+708 LKDPGK

-720 ITITGDKVGNI
+720 ITITGDKIGNI

-746 YHAEIDALYKDLTA
+746 YHAEIDALYKDLTT
-760 KGKVLILS
+760 KGKLLVSS
-768 AELGEAD
+768 AESGESD
-775 AVCNLILSLVY
+775 AVCSLILSLVY

-797 SSVIAYSVIMGA
+797 SSVVAYSIVMGA
-809 LMASGKEVA
+809 LMASGKEVS
-818 GKIPKGKLVDF
+818 GKIPKGKLIDF

-834 PGSEAFSKIAR
+834 AGSEAFSKVAKD
-845 SWMNLQSIS
+845 WLNLKSIS
-854 PSYKSLPSVSE
+854 PSYKSLPLVSE
-865 TFPTLR
+865 YFPTLR
-871 TMTEVLNADS
+871 TMIEALSTDS
-881 SRCLKK
+881 AHCLKRL
-887 TIVAV
+887 

>member
-1 MQRPETTNPIRER
+1 MAPAAAFGGCWPSVSAPSGLLSTLLWLLAATRP
-14 GRSFLHL
+14 
-21 SLWGG
+21 
-26 AAERNHLEHASG
+26 
-38 GGARMRAEKMASA
+38 
-51 TGTCCCWGAVA
+51 
-62 LGQLVLLLLGAARAA
+62 A

-82 HYPALSLLKQE
+82 QYPPSLSLLRQE
-93 LHRQQLQGQ
+93 QRHQQGQ
-102 AGGCPQA
+102 GSRGCPEFLA
-109 PDWGEQYS
+109 AEWGGEQH
-117 AECDSPLLHFHESDC
+117 AAAVAGDCDSSFLHFHDSDC
-132 ELRGSSSCESLLS
+132 ELQRSPSCESLLS
-145 LNAEKILSQAKS
+145 LNTEKLLSQAKS
-157 LGEQKRF
+157 LAEQKRF
-164 PFATDN
+164 PFATDD
-170 DNTNEDLAIAYVLIG
+170 DNTNEELAIAYVLIG

-190 EAIRHFSTMLQ
+190 EAVRHFSTMLQ
-201 EDPELV
+201 EQPELV

-224 INNAELALYELSR
+224 IKNAELALFELSR
-237 VISLEPDR
+237 VISLVPDQA
-245 PEVFEQ
+245 EVFEQ
-251 RAEILSPLGRISEAL
+251 RAEILSPLGQMSEAL
-266 ADLTKAIQLQPS
+266 ADLTKAIQLKPS

-287 LYFISEDYATAHEDF
+287 LYFISEDYSSAHEDF
-302 QRSLELNKN
+302 QNSLELNKN

-348 AYKSL
+348 AYKNL
-353 GQAYRELGNFDAAT
+353 GQAYRELGNFEAAT
-367 ESFQKALLLNQNH
+367 ENFQKALMLNQNH
-380 VQTLQL
+380 VQTIQL
-386 RGMMLYHHG
+386 GGMMFYHHG
-395 SLDEALKN
+395 SLNEALKN

-453 PEYLKVK
+453 TEYLKVK

-473 DTPLTEYNVDTDLPG
+473 DTPLTEYNIDMDLPG
-488 NFKDHWAKNLP
+488 KFKDHWAKNLP

-516 DVLFQNFE
+516 DALLQKFE
-524 SYKPAVQELVCVADH
+524 NYKPEMQEMICVADQ

-555 RIHRA
+555 RVHRA
-560 MGLAA
+560 MGLAV
-565 LEVMQAVQRTWANS
+565 LEVMQAVQRTWVNS
-579 KVRMNGKTRLM
+579 KVRINGKTRLM

-616 QMPARSLSR
+616 QMPPRSLSR

-637 VVNMRYL
+637 VINIRYL
-644 EYFEKILHFIKDRI
+644 EYFEKMLHFIKDRI
-658 LVYHGANN
+658 LVYHSANN
-666 PKGLLEVREALENV
+666 HKELVDVREALEQV
-680 HKVEDLLSIMKFN
+680 QKVEDLLPIMKLH

-708 LKDQGK
+708 LKDPGK

-720 ITITGDKVGNI
+720 ITITGDKIGNI

-746 YHAEIDALYKDLTA
+746 YHAEIDALYKDLTT
-760 KGKVLILS
+760 KGKLLVSS
-768 AELGEAD
+768 AESGESD
-775 AVCNLILSLVY
+775 AVCSLILSLVY

-797 SSVIAYSVIMGA
+797 SSVVAYSIVMGA
-809 LMASGKEVA
+809 LMASGKEVS
-818 GKIPKGKLVDF
+818 GKIPKGKLIDF

-834 PGSEAFSKIAR
+834 AGSEAFSKVAKD
-845 SWMNLQSIS
+845 WLNLKSIS
-854 PSYKSLPSVSE
+854 PSYKSLPLVSE
-865 TFPTLR
+865 YFPTLR
-871 TMTEVLNADS
+871 TMIEALSTDS
-881 SRCLKK
+881 AHCLKRL
-887 TIVAV
+887 

>member
-1 MQRPETTNPIRER
+1 MAPA
-14 GRSFLHL
+14 GCCCCS
-21 SLWGG
+21 WGG
-26 AAERNHLEHASG
+26 AVAAA
-38 GGARMRAEKMASA
+38 GAAWR
-51 TGTCCCWGAVA
+51 
-62 LGQLVLLLLGAARAA
+62 VLLLLLLLLGVLSAGPRLGA
-77 LALTE
+77 LATE
-82 HYPALSLLKQE
+82 HYSPLSLLKQE
-93 LHRQQLQGQ
+93 LQHRQQQEAP
-102 AGGCPQA
+102 AGGGGCSPQSR
-109 PDWGEQYS
+109 DWGDQYS
-117 AECDSPLLHFHESDC
+117 AECGESSFLNFHDSDC
-132 ELRGSSSCESLLS
+132 EPKGSPPCDSLLS
-145 LNAEKILSQAKS
+145 LNTEKILSQAKS
-157 LGEQKRF
+157 IAEQKRF

-170 DNTNEDLAIAYVLIG
+170 DSTNEELAIAYVLIG

-201 EDPELV
+201 EEPDLV

-224 INNAELALYELSR
+224 IKNAELALFELSR
-237 VISLEPDR
+237 VITLEPDR

-251 RAEILSPLGRISEAL
+251 RAEILSPLGRINEAVN
-266 ADLTKAIQLQPS
+266 DLTKAIQLQPS

-302 QRSLELNKN
+302 QQSLELNKN

-341 QKADFID
+341 QKVDFID

-353 GQAYRELGNFDAAT
+353 GQAYRELGNFEAAT

-395 SLDEALKN
+395 SLQEALKN

-473 DTPLTEYNVDTDLPG
+473 DTPLTEYNIDVDLPG
-488 NFKDHWAKNLP
+488 SFKDHWAKNLP

-516 DVLFQNFE
+516 DVLHQNFE
-524 SYKPAVQELVCVADH
+524 SYKPEVQELICVADR

-565 LEVMQAVQRTWANS
+565 LEVMQAVQRTWTNS

-637 VVNMRYL
+637 VINMRYL

-666 PKGLLEVREALENV
+666 PKGLLEVREALEKV
-680 HKVEDLLSIMKFN
+680 HKVEDLLPIMKFN
-693 SKTRDGF
+693 TKTKDGF

-768 AELGEAD
+768 SEFGEAD

-797 SSVIAYSVIMGA
+797 SSVIAYSVIVGA

-834 PGSEAFSKIAR
+834 PGSEAFSKIAK
-845 SWMNLQSIS
+845 SWMNLKSIS
-854 PSYKSLPSVSE
+854 PSYKTLPSVSE
-865 TFPTLR
+865 TFPALR
-871 TMTEVLNADS
+871 SMIEVLNTDS
-881 SRCLKK
+881 SPRCLKK
-887 TIVAV
+887 L

>member
-1 MQRPETTNPIRER
+1 MPPPPP
-14 GRSFLHL
+14 LP
-21 SLWGG
+21 
-26 AAERNHLEHASG
+26 
-38 GGARMRAEKMASA
+38 
-51 TGTCCCWGAVA
+51 
-62 LGQLVLLLLGAARAA
+62 LLLLLLAALGYARA
-77 LALTE
+77 TE
-82 HYPALSLLKQE
+82 HYSPLSLLKQE
-93 LHRQQLQGQ
+93 LQHRQQQDAAAG
-102 AGGCPQA
+102 GGCPQSG
-109 PDWGEQYS
+109 DWTDQYP
-117 AECDSPLLHFHESDC
+117 AECESSFLNFHESDC
-132 ELRGSSSCESLLS
+132 EPKGSPPCDSLLP
-145 LNAEKILSQAKS
+145 LNTEKILSQARS
-157 LGEQKRF
+157 IAEQKRF

-170 DNTNEDLAIAYVLIG
+170 DSTNEELAIAYVLIG

-201 EDPELV
+201 E
-207 SAIYGRGIA
+207 
-216 YGKKGLHD
+216 
-224 INNAELALYELSR
+224 
-237 VISLEPDR
+237 
-245 PEVFEQ
+245 
-251 RAEILSPLGRISEAL
+251 
-266 ADLTKAIQLQPS
+266 
-278 ARLYRHRGT
+278 
-287 LYFISEDYATAHEDF
+287 
-302 QRSLELNKN
+302 
-311 QPIAMLYKGL
+311 
-321 TFFHR
+321 
-326 GLLKEAIESFKEALK
+326 AIESFKEALK
-341 QKADFID
+341 QKVDFID

-353 GQAYRELGNFDAAT
+353 GQAYRELGNFEAAT

-395 SLDEALKN
+395 SLQEALKN

-473 DTPLTEYNVDTDLPG
+473 DTPLTEYSVDMDLPG
-488 NFKDHWAKNLP
+488 SFKDHWAKSLP

-516 DVLFQNFE
+516 DVLHQSFE
-524 SYKPAVQELVCVADH
+524 SYKPGVQELICVADR

-565 LEVMQAVQRTWANS
+565 LEVMQAVQRTWTNG
-579 KVRMNGKTRLM
+579 KVRMGGRTRLM
-590 QWRDMFDIAVKWR
+590 QWRDMFDIAVRWR
-603 RIADPDQPVLWLD
+603 RVADPDQPVLWLD

-637 VVNMRYL
+637 VINMRYL

-666 PKGLLEVREALENV
+666 PKGLLEVREALEKV
-680 HKVEDLLSIMKFN
+680 HKVEDLLPIMKFN
-693 SKTRDGF
+693 TKTKDGF

-708 LKDQGK
+708 LRDQGK
-714 EYDGFT
+714 EHDGFT
-720 ITITGDKVGNI
+720 ITVTGDKVGNI

-760 KGKVLILS
+760 RGKVLILS
-768 AELGEAD
+768 SEFGEAD

-797 SSVIAYSVIMGA
+797 SSVIAYSVIVGA

-834 PGSEAFSKIAR
+834 PGSEAFSRIAK
-845 SWMNLQSIS
+845 SWMNLKSIS
-854 PSYKSLPSVSE
+854 PSYKALPSVSE

-871 TMTEVLNADS
+871 SMIEVLNTDS
-881 SRCLKK
+881 SPRCLKQL
-887 TIVAV
+887 

>member
-1 MQRPETTNPIRER
+1 MAPAGR
-14 GRSFLHL
+14 GCGC
-21 SLWGG
+21 WGG
-26 AAERNHLEHASG
+26 SGAEVVL
-38 GGARMRAEKMASA
+38 
-51 TGTCCCWGAVA
+51 C
-62 LGQLVLLLLGAARAA
+62 LLLLLLRA
-77 LALTE
+77 LACAGATE
-82 HYPALSLLKQE
+82 HYSPLSLLKQE
-93 LHRQQLQGQ
+93 LQHRQQQEAPAG
-102 AGGCPQA
+102 GGCPQSG
-109 PDWGEQYS
+109 DWADQYP
-117 AECDSPLLHFHESDC
+117 ECESPFLNFHESDC
-132 ELRGSSSCESLLS
+132 ELRGSAPCDSLLS
-145 LNAEKILSQAKS
+145 LNTEKILSQAKS
-157 LGEQKRF
+157 IAEQKRF

-170 DNTNEDLAIAYVLIG
+170 DSTNEELAIAYVLVG

-201 EDPELV
+201 E
-207 SAIYGRGIA
+207 
-216 YGKKGLHD
+216 
-224 INNAELALYELSR
+224 
-237 VISLEPDR
+237 
-245 PEVFEQ
+245 
-251 RAEILSPLGRISEAL
+251 
-266 ADLTKAIQLQPS
+266 
-278 ARLYRHRGT
+278 
-287 LYFISEDYATAHEDF
+287 
-302 QRSLELNKN
+302 
-311 QPIAMLYKGL
+311 
-321 TFFHR
+321 
-326 GLLKEAIESFKEALK
+326 AIEAFKEALK
-341 QKADFID
+341 QKVDFID

-353 GQAYRELGNFDAAT
+353 GQAYRELGNFEAAT

-395 SLDEALKN
+395 SLQEALKN

-453 PEYLKVK
+453 PEYLRVK

-473 DTPLTEYNVDTDLPG
+473 DTPLTEYNIDTDLPG
-488 NFKDHWAKNLP
+488 SFKDHWAKNLP
-499 FLIEDYEEQPG
+499 FLIDGYEEQPG

-516 DVLFQNFE
+516 DVLHQNFE
-524 SYKPAVQELVCVADH
+524 GYKPEVQELICVADR

-565 LEVMQAVQRTWANS
+565 LEVMQAVHRTWTNS

-637 VVNMRYL
+637 VINMRYL

-666 PKGLLEVREALENV
+666 PKGLLEVREALEKV
-680 HKVEDLLSIMKFN
+680 HKVEDLLPIMKFN
-693 SKTRDGF
+693 TKTKDGF

-768 AELGEAD
+768 SEFGEAD

-797 SSVIAYSVIMGA
+797 SSVIAYSVIVGA

-834 PGSEAFSKIAR
+834 PGSEAFSKIAK
-845 SWMNLQSIS
+845 SWMNLKSIS

-871 TMTEVLNADS
+871 SMMEVLNTDS
-881 SRCLKK
+881 TPRCLKK
-887 TIVAV
+887 L